1 MESVPSTL
9 KTLPPKILV
18 VDDDNALRSL
28 LSLVLEEEGYTVT
41 EARSGEDCLR
51 SLVQLQPDLI
61 LLDAVM
67 PDMDGFEC
75 CAQLRSLTEAQQ
87 TPVLMITFLDD
98 QESIERAFQV
108 GATDYITKPIHW
120 PVLLQ
125 RLRRLI
131 TASQA
136 ISQSEFDHA
145 QLQSLQRWYQFN
157 QQLLA
162 ATAQISNPAVLW
174 SEILG
179 YLLEYL
185 QISKC
190 LFTYPQHNLSLL
202 KFKDQSISSGLSTQ
216 SYPEQ
221 LPYYPQSLEFLPQL
235 DSWPVSDGQNTDGQ
249 NQLLSDLNAQS
260 AIAIPLFVQGQA
272 IAYLYLL
279 DILPQFGQKFD
290 IAKITELSQLLILV
304 LASRGQ
310 HP

>member
-1 MESVPSTL
+1 M
-9 KTLPPKILV
+9 
-18 VDDDNALRSL
+18 
-28 LSLVLEEEGYTVT
+28 
-41 EARSGEDCLR
+41 
-51 SLVQLQPDLI
+51 
-61 LLDAVM
+61 
-67 PDMDGFEC
+67 
-75 CAQLRSLTEAQQ
+75 Q
-87 TPVLMITFLDD
+87 T
-98 QESIERAFQV
+98 
-108 GATDYITKPIHW
+108 
-120 PVLLQ
+120 
-125 RLRRLI
+125 
-131 TASQA
+131 
-136 ISQSEFDHA
+136 
-145 QLQSLQRWYQFN
+145 LQRWYQFN

>member
-51 SLVQLQPDLI
+51 SLAQLQPDLI

-162 ATAQISNPAVLW
+162 ATVQISNPAVLW

-179 YLLEYL
+179 YLLDYL
-185 QISKC
+185 QITKC
-190 LFTYPQHNLSLL
+190 LFTYPQQNLSLL

-221 LPYYPQSLEFLPQL
+221 LPYYPHSLAFLPQL
-235 DSWPVSDGQNTDGQ
+235 DPSLVTDGQNTDGQ
-249 NQLLSDLNAQS
+249 NRLLSDLNAQS
-260 AIAIPLFVQGQA
+260 AIAIPLFFQEQA